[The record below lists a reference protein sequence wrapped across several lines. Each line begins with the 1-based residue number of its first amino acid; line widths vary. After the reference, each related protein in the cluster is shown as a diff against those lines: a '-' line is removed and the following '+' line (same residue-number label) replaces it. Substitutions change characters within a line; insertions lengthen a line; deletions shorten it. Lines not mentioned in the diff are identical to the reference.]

1 MHALWMAD
9 VVPHFV
15 RCSSNLF
22 LPYTRTVTRVGKFLI
37 SVVQNDGAGREA
49 VGKRGCLNVSGD
61 WILTLPWSMVAY
73 QQHLMCWEDFYRRN
87 TG

>member
-1 MHALWMAD
+1 MWMAD

-37 SVVQNDGAGREA
+37 SVVQNDGIGRGA
-49 VGKRGCLNVSGD
+49 AGKRGCLNVSGD